1 MHPLLDNRIRTRLRV
16 RHLELLD
23 TLGETLNIHKAAPRL
38 NLSQPAT
45 SKLLQEL
52 EALYRTP
59 LFERQPRGLR
69 PTSAGETAIRRAR
82 QVLHEIGDSLVETH
96 LMASGASGRIRIG
109 AVPAALPTLYE
120 RVLREVHKQMPQL
133 VINVTEGS
141 LDGLLASLKRK
152 ELDLVLARL
161 SPETHQPP
169 FTTEPLYAESLS
181 LVVRSTHP
189 LSKKRRLK
197 ISDLTHQSWVLPPES
212 APVRQE
218 IDRIFTQTGL
228 ERPSVWIESTS
239 LLLTETVIAKS
250 DCVAAMP
257 HSVAKLYQSRGQLK
271 ILNPDFVVH
280 MPPIGVIRRAT
291 DLQLPSV
298 EQFLALIRKTAA

>member
-109 AVPAALPTLYE
+109 VVPAALPTLYE
-120 RVLREVHKQMPQL
+120 RVLREAHKQMPQL

-169 FTTEPLYAESLS
+169 FATEPLYAESLS

-228 ERPSVWIESTS
+228 ERPSFWI
-239 LLLTETVIAKS
+239 
-250 DCVAAMP
+250 
-257 HSVAKLYQSRGQLK
+257 
-271 ILNPDFVVH
+271 
-280 MPPIGVIRRAT
+280 
-291 DLQLPSV
+291 
-298 EQFLALIRKTAA
+298 